1 MSKTTHTP
9 IYPLSEQEAYNL
21 TSNHSTHESKKP
33 LAVLYSF
40 MYSKPQ
46 GLKSLLTHGTHH
58 PDSVD
63 FLRLMTFSLGR
74 TLAYLKEFSMG
85 DGARNTRPFWEIT
98 PLDCVTSFEPLPAPI
113 GLSNNGVSIHTL

>member
-1 MSKTTHTP
+1 MSMNSH
-9 IYPLSEQEAYNL
+9 AYILEECTSNL
-21 TSNHSTHESKKP
+21 TLQAFSVARAKEMSYHFFN
-33 LAVLYSF
+33 
-40 MYSKPQ
+40 

-74 TLAYLKEFSMG
+74 TLAYLKQFSMG
-85 DGARNTRPFWEIT
+85 DGARNTRPEREIT

-113 GLSNNGVSIHTL
+113 GLSNNGISIHTL